1 MEVKWVLA
9 IALEAGFWI
18 MLAAF
23 LVLRY
28 RYGMEGVTRLFVIG
42 VVLDT
47 LGLLGLGVWDFA
59 STGRVSAYSLL
70 IGGLLLYALTW
81 GKRDMKRLDAWM
93 ARRLTPRRARRS
105 APSSRPCPERP

>member
-1 MEVKWVLA
+1 
-9 IALEAGFWI
+9 
-18 MLAAF
+18 
-23 LVLRY
+23 
-28 RYGMEGVTRLFVIG
+28 

-47 LGLLGLGVWDFA
+47 LGLLALGVWDFA

-70 IGGLLLYALTW
+70 IAGLLLYALTW

-93 ARRLTPRRARRS
+93 AGRLTPRRARRS